1 MPSAL
6 QRPRATED
14 PDALLAELEA
24 LWAVEAEPGAPRRP
38 GRPYDELLAA
48 VVWGW
53 PAVLVTI
60 TLFAPSPSGA
70 YAAWVAWASVA
81 LVIGPVLAGLVAIS
95 FPAVGLG
102 VSVLL
107 GGTGIAVGIACRATA
122 HHAGG
127 WWAVETC
134 LFAGLA
140 AASLACLALRLRA

>member
-1 MPSAL
+1 MPSVL

-14 PDALLAELEA
+14 RDALLAQLEA
-24 LWAVEAEPGAPRRP
+24 LWHAEAKPVAPRRP
-38 GRPYDELLAA
+38 RRPYDELLAA

-53 PAVLVTI
+53 PAVLLTI
-60 TLFAPSPSGA
+60 MLFAPSPSGA
-70 YAAWVAWASVA
+70 YAGWVVWASVA
-81 LVIGPVLAGLVAIS
+81 LTLGPVLAALVGIS

-102 VSVLL
+102 VSALL

-127 WWAVETC
+127 WWAAETS

-140 AASLACLALRLRA
+140 VASLACLALRLRA